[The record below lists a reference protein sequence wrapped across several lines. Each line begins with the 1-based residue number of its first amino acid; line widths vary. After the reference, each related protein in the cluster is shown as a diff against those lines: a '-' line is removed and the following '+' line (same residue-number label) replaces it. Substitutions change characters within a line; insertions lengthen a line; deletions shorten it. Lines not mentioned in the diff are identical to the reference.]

1 MEKQRHYIEVDL
13 SRGGA
18 ETRRL
23 KQVETRMF
31 PGGRALGVHLLST
44 MLAPGTDPLSAD
56 NLIAFVPGALNGSGS
71 PAGGRFSI
79 SAKSPLTNTI
89 ASSNLG
95 GGWGTLL
102 ARKGDAAL
110 LLRGRSPEPVILVL
124 DRDRVEFR
132 PAQTLWGLEL
142 PELFAALADQFP
154 PGTRSLGIGPAGE
167 NLVSFAAI
175 AHDGGRMAGRCGL
188 GAVLGAKNVKA
199 LVILPGGQARLPADP
214 AAFRAGVRR
223 ADRLLRAMP
232 ITARALPEL
241 GTAGLV
247 RLIWE
252 HDMLPHHN
260 FQDVRH
266 SADEV
271 DAICGERLR
280 EKHLLA
286 NSGCQG
292 CRIRCGRST
301 SAGGRKGEGPEFE
314 TIALLGANLGIYDLE
329 EISLANYACNDLG
342 LDTISMGNTLGLA
355 MELRARGLL
364 PAEALELNSW
374 PVFDKP
380 GQLEHFIRLT
390 AARREAGAWLAAGAR
405 KLAERCGHP
414 ELAMTVKGLEL
425 PGYEP
430 RATMAQA
437 LGYATSPRG
446 GCHLQGGYAITL
458 GFFGGA
464 REVDRFLIST
474 TAGHVVDMQ
483 DSGCLADSLGICR
496 FAFFAFGENETA
508 ALYSAFNGLSVGPSD
523 LTAMARRVQDLERE
537 FNLRAACGPEA
548 DTLPERF
555 FSEEIEIAGQ
565 PRKIDRERHFK
576 PLLQNYYQLRGWS
589 SEGRP
594 VRQSG

>member
-1 MEKQRHYIEVDL
+1 MKQNQCYLEVDL
-13 SRGGA
+13 SNGR
-18 ETRRL
+18 
-23 KQVETRMF
+23 VETHFLGQSETEMF
-31 PGGRALGVHLLST
+31 PGGRALGLHLLST
-44 MLAPGTDPLSAD
+44 MLNPGTDPLSAD
-56 NLIAFVPGALNGSGS
+56 NLIAFVPGALNGSGT

-102 ARKGDAAL
+102 ARKGYAAL
-110 LLRGRSPEPVILVL
+110 LLRGRAPEPVLLVM
-124 DRDRVEFR
+124 DRERVEFR
-132 PAQTLWGLEL
+132 PAQSLWGLDL
-142 PELFAALADQFP
+142 PALFEKLAAEFP
-154 PGTRSLGIGPAGE
+154 PGTRILAIGPAGE
-167 NLVSFAAI
+167 NLVSFSAI

-188 GAVLGAKNVKA
+188 GAVLGVKQVKA
-199 LVILPGGQARLPADP
+199 LVLLPGGEARLPA
-214 AAFRAGVRR
+214 AADDFRAGVRR
-223 ADRLLRAMP
+223 ADRLLRTMP
-232 ITARALPEL
+232 ITSKALPQL

-260 FQDVRH
+260 FQDTRH
-266 SADEV
+266 PAE
-271 DAICGERLR
+271 AIEAISGERLR
-280 EKHLLA
+280 QDHLLA
-286 NSGCQG
+286 SSGCQG

-301 SAGGRKGEGPEFE
+301 RAGGRQGEGPEFE

-329 EISLANYACNDLG
+329 EISLANYACNELG

-355 MELRARGLL
+355 MELQARGLL
-364 PAEALELNSW
+364 PAEALELPGW
-374 PVFDKP
+374 PVFDTP
-380 GQLEHFIRLT
+380 GRLEKFIRLT
-390 AARREAGAWLAAGAR
+390 ATRRDAGAWLAEGAR
-405 KLAERCGHP
+405 RLAGRCGRP
-414 ELAMTVKGLEL
+414 ELAMAVKGLEL

-496 FAFFAFGENETA
+496 FAFFAFGENEIA
-508 ALYSAFNGLSVGPSD
+508 ALYSAFSGRSVKPSE

-537 FNLRAACGPEA
+537 FNLRAGCGPEA

-555 FSEEIEIAGQ
+555 FSEEIEIAGR
-565 PRKIDRERHFK
+565 PRKIDREKHFK
-576 PLLQNYYQLRGWS
+576 PLLDNYYQLRGWNA
-589 SEGRP
+589 EGRP
-594 VRQSG
+594 GRRDG